1 MVDSGGQYNFGTTD
15 VTTTV
20 SLDNAQHR
28 IRNIFTRVLKGHIG
42 VANYKLNK
50 NTDGS
55 KIDIT
60 ARKYLKKINLDYAHG
75 TGHGVGYF
83 LNVHEG
89 PHAISRGNKIKFKV
103 GMIVSNEP
111 GYYENGK
118 FGIRIENLITV
129 KKIKEKIKFDD
140 LTLAP
145 IDKSLVEKNLLSKN
159 EISWLNYY
167 HSKVF
172 NDLKKFM
179 NKEELIE
186 LKSSCS
192 NI

>member
-1 MVDSGGQYNFGTTD
+1 M
-15 VTTTV
+15 
-20 SLDNAQHR
+20 
-28 IRNIFTRVLKGHIG
+28 KM
-42 VANYKLNK
+42 
-50 NTDGS
+50 
-55 KIDIT
+55 
-60 ARKYLKKINLDYAHG
+60 
-75 TGHGVGYF
+75 
-83 LNVHEG
+83 E
-89 PHAISRGNKIKFKV
+89 
-103 GMIVSNEP
+103 
-111 GYYENGK
+111 K

-159 EISWLNYY
+159 EISWLNNY

-172 NDLKKFM
+172 NNLKKFM